1 MGPGS
6 LVPDVYIPA
15 RPAHS
20 PPLQLGSANGIVPSA
35 QLVCGQG
42 CKSAWLSRKGWG
54 ILVWCQT
61 LAWDLGLL
69 APPSPTSV
77 LWPHFLLYLAY
88 FSALLS
94 SGQLLV
100 SHSIP
105 GTGLRMQPCQSE
117 LRFSAVD
124 QGKELLRVVQGCWTP
139 TPQVTVGSLAGVL
152 LLGWDGTAA

>member
-15 RPAHS
+15 HSAHS
-20 PPLQLGSANGIVPSA
+20 PPLQLESASGIVPSA

-54 ILVWCQT
+54 YLSDARQWHG
-61 LAWDLGLL
+61 DLGLL
-69 APPSPTSV
+69 APPSPTFV

-88 FSALLS
+88 FSTLLS

-117 LRFSAVD
+117 LRFSTVD
-124 QGKELLRVVQGCWTP
+124 QGKEHLRVV
-139 TPQVTVGSLAGVL
+139 
-152 LLGWDGTAA
+152 